1 MNSELKE
8 ISPTQRELHIE
19 VDPAVL
25 KEAYGKVSKRYA
37 DRANV
42 PGFRI
47 GFAPLDVV
55 RLRFKDE
62 IKNEV
67 LQLVLPDQVSAAI
80 QEHKL
85 HPLTEPHLHVDDV
98 ENVKV
103 NGSQPVKLHVHVEVM
118 PEIPMPK
125 YDGIAV
131 TRRVKPVE
139 DSEIEDLIANRL
151 NQEAALIP
159 VEGRA
164 SEIGDTVIADLEGV
178 FDDDPDGEPI
188 KADDLEVVLGD
199 EVIEKAFTENLVGVK
214 EDDDKEFTVAY
225 PADFSA
231 TALAGKTIHYKA
243 KVKSVGKSE
252 VPELNDEWAK
262 SLDEGYESLAD
273 LRTKLRADLESYT
286 NSDADARLRNNAIAK
301 LIEENTFEVPNAL
314 IENQARNLL
323 NNFARDLQ
331 QRGVD
336 LNKVEKNFV
345 EMAYHQMQT
354 QAERDVRGAMLLDKI
369 AEAEKVSVSQEEV
382 DEEIGKLA
390 EYYQSTRE
398 EVQESLAKQGGTG
411 TIENNLKT
419 RKSIEALIAKA
430 KVSDGPWVD
439 DSLGDVPAEAKAD
452 SEEKPKKAAKAK
464 TAKAKSDDPKEP
476 KKKTAKSKSAE

>member
-19 VDPAVL
+19 VDPAVI
-25 KEAYGKVSKRYA
+25 KEAYGKVSKRFA

-42 PGFRI
+42 PGFRK

-55 RLRFKDE
+55 RLRFKEE
-62 IKNEV
+62 IKSEV
-67 LQLVLPDQVSAAI
+67 LQLVVPDQVAAAI
-80 QEHKL
+80 REHDL
-85 HPLTEPHLHVDDV
+85 HPLTEPQMHLEDV

-103 NGSQPVKLHVHVEVM
+103 NGSEPIKLHVHVEVM
-118 PEIPMPK
+118 PEIPMPT
-125 YDGIAV
+125 YEGIEV

-139 DSEIEDLIANRL
+139 DGEVEDLIANRL

-164 SEIGDTVIADLEGV
+164 SELGDTVIADLEGV
-178 FDDDPDGEPI
+178 FADDPDGEPI

-199 EVIEKAFTENLVGVK
+199 EVIEKAFTENLVGVNVD
-214 EDDDKEFTVAY
+214 EEKEFTVAY
-225 PADFSA
+225 PEDFSA
-231 TALAGKTIHYKA
+231 QALAGKTLHYKA
-243 KVKSVGKSE
+243 KIKSVGKSE

-273 LRTKLRADLESYT
+273 LRKKLRADLETYAK
-286 NSDADARLRNNAIAK
+286 SDADARLRNNAIAK
-301 LIEENTFEVPNAL
+301 MIEENAFEVPGVL

-336 LNKVEKNFV
+336 LNTVESNFV
-345 EMAYHQMQT
+345 EMAYHQMRT

-369 AEAEKVSVSQEEV
+369 AEAEKVEVTKEEV
-382 DEEIGKLA
+382 DEEIAKMA
-390 EYYQSTRE
+390 EYYRTTPE
-398 EVQESLAKQGGTG
+398 EVKASLEKQGGTG

-430 KVSDGPWVD
+430 KITDGPWVD
-439 DSLGDVPAEAKAD
+439 DSLGDVPAESE
-452 SEEKPKKAAKAK
+452 SEEKPKKAAKPK
-464 TAKAKSDDPKEP
+464 TAKAKSDEPKET